1 MKEHRTNL
9 SRVFLSAFLV
19 PVVFILVM
27 YVFTGVFPFGPK
39 TVVTGDMLNQYVAIT
54 SFMKRAFLHPLMLLY
69 TNQSGLGINAWPMF
83 AYYGTSPL
91 TWLALLFPAAYLP
104 IYFELNILLS
114 TGLISLTTCWMLIKS
129 NWLNHFSN
137 SKNGHQYWVPLTL
150 STLFALSGYFTS
162 YATCTMWLNAIILFP
177 VVLLGWERVLSQQ
190 KTWLYLISLTCLIFV
205 NYYIGVIV
213 LEFLFLISLC
223 WVLYQLLQRQFN
235 MTQLKKAGKLV
246 VFTLLAILNNLVI
259 LLPSFIA
266 QKQVNQA
273 KFALSLQK
281 MMSISQ
287 LGTNFIPFHAKGVLV
302 PLMYGGILV
311 TLLAVA
317 YFFTQVAWQEKLTMA
332 ILIFVL
338 LLSTIVQALYMAW
351 HSFSMPNGFPQ
362 REAFVIIFT
371 LMLLAYRVWI
381 VKQDNLAWKAILS
394 STIILAIVGIVL
406 SIKTP
411 GISKLSIICSIAAI
425 VIAGSLTYLVIIKP
439 RLSWLLLVFTLID
452 MGISDWPN
460 YQMSSSEALSWR
472 PFARYVQSTSSVIK
486 HLPADSSHY
495 RLASN
500 AQFNMNDP
508 LLFGYA
514 GVSGYVSQ
522 LPTSESDYISQL
534 GYYQKHSWYRWSDY
548 NNGSTL
554 AINRLMGFKYYLA
567 LRNQQLL
574 LKNSR
579 NEFLVNNKSIKYLP
593 NKREKLHDYTI
604 ATDPNAATMI
614 VSSRPQIFDDHT
626 VNYNPNGNP
635 FEYFNQLLAETTGNR
650 VYQSLSAKPI
660 KQSHTYQEYQLS
672 SDGRLT
678 YLYLPS
684 PADRLLKGLKIKV
697 NGHLITSAF
706 GKDIEAENGII
717 CLGQYPSNQQLTISL
732 SGRGANEISKPV
744 FASEQ
749 SPRLGNED
757 NIQKLTI
764 NANRIKWET
773 TKNNHQSSMLI
784 TLAYNEGWHAKVDGN
799 KVAVQPAAGG
809 LMGIKLPSAGHHEIQ
824 MTYRPPKLVLG
835 LLVTLVSLAVSIL
848 WIIISKRNTERK
860 ELTQ

>member
-1 MKEHRTNL
+1 MSKTIYNRARLLLL
-9 SRVFLSAFLV
+9 SFLV
-19 PVVFILVM
+19 PVLFILM
-27 YVFTGVFPFGPK
+27 AYASTGVFPFGPK

-54 SFMKRAFLHPLMLLY
+54 SFMKRAFLHPSMLLY

-83 AYYGTSPL
+83 AYYGTSPF
-91 TWLALLFPAAYLP
+91 TWLALFFPTAYLP

-114 TGLISLTTCWMLIKS
+114 TGLISLTTCWLLIKS
-129 NWLNHFSN
+129 NWLNHFST
-137 SKNGHQYWVPLTL
+137 SKASQQYLVLLTF

-177 VVLLGWERVLSQQ
+177 IVILGWEKVLSQQ
-190 KTWLYLISLTCLIFV
+190 HTWLYLISLTCLIFV

-213 LEFLFLISLC
+213 LEYLFLISLC
-223 WVLYQLLQRQFN
+223 WILYQLLQRQFN
-235 MTQLKKAGKLV
+235 IERLKKAGKLV
-246 VFTLLAILNNLVI
+246 IFTLLAIFNNLVI
-259 LLPSFIA
+259 LLPSFIS

-273 KFALSLQK
+273 KFTLSLQK
-281 MMSISQ
+281 MMSIRQ
-287 LGTNFIPFHAKGVLV
+287 LATNFIPFYAKGLLV

-311 TLLAVA
+311 ILLAVA
-317 YFFTQVAWQEKLTMA
+317 YFFTQAAWQEKLTMA
-332 ILIFVL
+332 ILMFVL

-371 LMLLAYRVWI
+371 LMLLAYRTWI
-381 VKQDNLAWKAILS
+381 VRQDNAAWKPILI

-411 GISKLSIICSIAAI
+411 GINKLSIICSIATI
-425 VIAGSLTYLVIIKP
+425 VITGLLAYLVIIKP
-439 RLSWLLLVFTLID
+439 RLSWLLLVFAMID

-554 AINRLMGFKYYLA
+554 AINRLMGFKYYLT
-567 LRNQQLL
+567 LRNHQLL
-574 LKNSR
+574 LR
-579 NEFLVNNKSIKYLP
+579 NGRNGFLVKNRAVKYLP
-593 NKREKLHDYTI
+593 NKREKLKDYTV
-604 ATDPNAATMI
+604 ATDNNAAAMVI
-614 VSSRPQIFDDHT
+614 PSRSQIFDDHT

-635 FEYFNQLLAETTGNR
+635 FKYFNQLLAEVTGNR
-650 VYQSLSAKPI
+650 NVYRFLSAKPI
-660 KQSHTYQEYQLS
+660 KQSNTDQEYQLS
-672 SDGRLT
+672 SDGRMS

-684 PADRLLKGLKIKV
+684 PADKLLKGLRIKV
-697 NGHLITSAF
+697 NGHLITSAY

-717 CLGQYPSNQQLTISL
+717 CLGQYSSDQQLTISL
-732 SGRGANEISKPV
+732 SGRGANKISKPF

-749 SPRLGNED
+749 APRLGNED
-757 NIQKLTI
+757 NIQNLTI
-764 NANRIKWET
+764 KANRIKWET
-773 TKNNHQSSMLI
+773 TKSNRQSSMLI
-784 TLAYNEGWHAKVDGN
+784 TLAYNEGWHAKVDG
-799 KVAVQPAAGG
+799 KEVPVHPTAGG
-809 LMGIKLPSAGHHEIQ
+809 LMGIKIPSAGHHRIQ

-835 LLVTLVSLAVSIL
+835 LLITIMSLAISIM
-848 WIIISKRNTERK
+848 WIIISTKTLRERN
-860 ELTQ
+860 